1 MITYDELKNF
11 TGRLQ
16 DASSSL
22 KGYLNLLEQ
31 DESCAEDKKLRLLK
45 VLRFSLLDDIHS
57 KQQLLDNVDYVIH
70 KIKK

>member
-16 DASSSL
+16 EASRSL